1 MLDLLTILPI
11 ALALSAD
18 CFAVS
23 VITGISLKQISIQ
36 QMLRMS
42 LSFGSFQALM
52 LFLGWL
58 AGQRI
63 LAVISDYD
71 HWVAFGLLL
80 FVGCRMIWESA
91 HSRNNSVPGTDNT
104 KGFTL
109 LILALATS
117 LDALAVGF
125 SFSFADISISSGSMI
140 IGIVSFAVTILGL
153 LLGGRLGKLAAN
165 RAEIIGGAILIA
177 IGIRILILHMI

>member
-11 ALALSAD
+11 AFALSAD

-42 LSFGSFQALM
+42 LSFGAFQALM
-52 LFLGWL
+52 PFLGWL

-80 FVGCRMIWESA
+80 FVGCRMIWESV
-91 HSRNNSVPGTDNT
+91 HRKNNGMPGTDNT

-109 LILALATS
+109 LMLSLATS

-125 SFSFADISISSGSMI
+125 SFSFADISISAGSMI
-140 IGIVSFAVTILGL
+140 IGVVSFAVTIFGL
-153 LLGGRLGKLAAN
+153 LLGGKLGKLAAR
-165 RAEIIGGAILIA
+165 RAEIIGGVILIV
-177 IGIRILILHMI
+177 IGIRILILHMM